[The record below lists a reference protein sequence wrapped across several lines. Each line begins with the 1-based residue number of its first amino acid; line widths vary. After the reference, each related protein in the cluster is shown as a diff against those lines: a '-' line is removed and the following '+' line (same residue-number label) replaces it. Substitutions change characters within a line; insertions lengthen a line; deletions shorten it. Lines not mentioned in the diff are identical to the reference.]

1 MTKLIKNLSWCLA
14 LGWGIFSSYSALAQQ
29 NYPDKPITLV
39 VPYAPAGSADVFA
52 RILSQELGKE
62 LGQSI
67 IVNNQA
73 GAAGNVG
80 AALVARSPSDGYTLL
95 FGTAAIAI
103 APSVYKNLNYDAEKD
118 LQAIALVGS
127 SPALVLTT
135 PAGPNTID
143 QLIAQVK
150 AQPGVYSYA
159 ASGIGSATHIV
170 AEYFNQKANID
181 AFAVPYKGAGPAK
194 QGLMSDL
201 HLYTFETAS
210 SAISLVKSGKLKAIA
225 LATDQRSPLLPNVP
239 TIAESGIQGVSAGT
253 WNMVLA
259 PEKTPKFIIDKLNV
273 AINKVLSN
281 PMVAKKLHELVID
294 VNASST
300 PMSAEAYLKSET
312 LRWKDLVSFSKVKTN

>member
-14 LGWGIFSSYSALAQQ
+14 LGWGILSSYSALAQQ

-253 WNMVLA
+253 WNMVFA

-281 PMVAKKLHELVID
+281 PIVAKKLHELVID
-294 VNASST
+294 INASST

-312 LRWKDLVSFSKVKTN
+312 LRWKELVSFSKVKTN